1 MSQMQL
7 KGMFWLGL
15 AGVSLI
21 LGGIISIL
29 AANWVHVPFV
39 AQVSLALAPLA
50 ISLFALRWVER
61 KATLNEDVEEV
72 FGTAWAGS
80 VLCAV
85 ALLARVLQLASDAFA
100 FCATMVVLLSAVTWR
115 LRSIMA
121 SLVQVGFLFALIGV
135 DVPSFLGLSDGM
147 CSLVVLLL
155 GGALTAPRVWA
166 NCRLTGVRGIFA
178 KAVAV
183 IALYIYA
190 TALVVRVIDLC
201 DAMRYCAGSLLV
213 LFSLLAACWFWIEQR
228 VGSWKRPLSLFG
240 MVIVGCCLLVGGVS
254 DAMLWPS
261 GVLVLIGLACQ
272 WRWSVRSNAV
282 LLFLVPIVCLCR
294 ELGLLGDG
302 LIVLGVSAIMIVGLV
317 RGSRLVANYALVFLL
332 IFCSLIA
339 ARYDAKLMLLGLLF
353 VVSGILLS
361 LLNRYFSRLSGWVT
375 QRYPALCETV
385 YLPPVPTLPEPFKT
399 TCKRFL
405 LRIAVVVIV
414 AQVVVPSW
422 LLVKRH
428 LILTRGEVIELNVTL
443 RDPRDLFAG
452 RYVRLWCNELPEA
465 LKGVPQHYL
474 RYYCDER
481 YAADFERAVISTS
494 EKARLRVRLWR
505 GNALAEELLIGGLP
519 AYEYV
524 QQQKEPEKT
533 LMDFG
538 KVRMGYS
545 IEACTEIGVVAPVTN
560 FNHAKRSTYAPLV
573 LGMDEIWRTY
583 LASLQIDATHRVP
596 HLLWMDKWLANEA
609 LPPEAF
615 PVMTP
620 KQYERHL
627 EAFRDLPATVRYRLL
642 PAFTGWP
649 KTLPTCDKTFEECAA
664 RYYKVL
670 AENVFTWHFNE
681 QFFSFYP
688 PRDETEAIAIWT
700 AMDTACKTSQWFIF
714 AKDQS
719 LPEGFPWNLPAKR
732 LWVISQTPPGQTVNW
747 IKWFPDVKTFEGE
760 TEETLAAIPNCKGWM
775 VNATLADWERVQGDE
790 TELRATIAQTAKSL
804 NASCSSLQQLSELEI
819 HLTALYQ
826 LLQVQQR
833 ETTPQ
838 LTADLQQLKTWFTDI
853 QKALVF
859 ATAEDVEAYQQWHLR
874 HHGQKAAELP
884 SLHWQHT
891 IPPEALNTLKQRYN
905 L

>member
-7 KGMFWLGL
+7 KGLFWLGL

-61 KATLNEDVEEV
+61 KAALNEDVEEV

-115 LRSIMA
+115 LRSVMA

-135 DVPSFLGLSDGM
+135 DVPSFLGLSDGI

-166 NCRLTGVRGIFA
+166 NSRLTGVRGIFA

-183 IALYIYA
+183 IALYTYA

-228 VGSWKRPLSLFG
+228 VESWKRPLSLFG
-240 MVIVGCCLLVGGVS
+240 MVIVGCCLLVDGYS
-254 DAMLWPS
+254 YSILWPS
-261 GVLVLIGLACQ
+261 GVLVLLGLSCS
-272 WRWSVRSNAV
+272 WRWTLRSNAV

-317 RGSRLVANYALVFLL
+317 RGSRLVANVALVFLL

-339 ARYDAKLMLLGLLF
+339 SRYDAKLMLLGLLF

-385 YLPPVPTLPEPFKT
+385 YLPSVPTLPEAFKT
-399 TCKRFL
+399 SCKRLL
-405 LRIAVVVIV
+405 LRVAVVVIA
-414 AQVVVPSW
+414 AQGVVPGW

-428 LILTRGEVIELNVTL
+428 LILTRGEVIELNVSL

-452 RYVRLWCNELPEA
+452 RYVRLWCNEIPEA

-481 YAADFERAVISTS
+481 YAADFERAVIAAS
-494 EKARLRVRLWR
+494 EKALLRVRLWR
-505 GNALAEELLIGGLP
+505 GNALAEELLIGDLP
-519 AYEYV
+519 AYDYV
-524 QQQKEPEKT
+524 QQQKEPKKT

-538 KVRMGYS
+538 KVRMGYA
-545 IEACTEIGVVAPVTN
+545 IEACAEVGVVAPATN
-560 FNHAKRSTYAPLV
+560 FDHTQRNTYAPLL

-583 LASLQIDATHRVP
+583 LTSLQIDATHRVP
-596 HLLWMDKWLANEA
+596 HLLWMDKWLANED
-609 LPPEAF
+609 LPAEAF

-627 EAFRDLPATVRYRLL
+627 EALRGLHVRHWLL

-649 KTLPTCDKTFEECAA
+649 KTLPACDLSFEERAA
-664 RYYKVL
+664 RYYQVIK
-670 AENVFTWHFNE
+670 ENVPTWRFNE
-681 QFFSFYP
+681 EFFSVHP
-688 PRDETEAIAIWT
+688 PRDETEATAIWN

-714 AKDQS
+714 VKDQS
-719 LPEGFPWNLPAKR
+719 LPEGFPWTLPAKR
-732 LWVISQTPPGQTVNW
+732 IWVISQTPPNQTVNW
-747 IKWFPDVKTFEGE
+747 IKWFPDVKTFERE
-760 TEETLAAIPNCKGWM
+760 TEEALAAIPNCKGWM
-775 VNATLADWERVQGDE
+775 VNATFAEWEPVQGDE
-790 TELRATIAQTAKSL
+790 AELRATIAQTAKSL
-804 NASCSSLQQLSELEI
+804 NTDCSPLQQLSELEL

-826 LLQVQQR
+826 LLQLQQR

-838 LTADLQQLKTWFTDI
+838 LTADLQQLETWLTYS
-853 QKALVF
+853 QKAIVF
-859 ATAEDVEAYQQWHLR
+859 TTAEDTEAYQQWHLR
-874 HHGQKAAELP
+874 HNGQKATELP

-891 IPPEALNTLKQRYN
+891 IPPATLNTLKHRYN

>member
-61 KATLNEDVEEV
+61 KAALNEDVEEV

-115 LRSIMA
+115 LRSVMA

-135 DVPSFLGLSDGM
+135 DIPSFLGLSDGI
-147 CSLVVLLL
+147 CSLIVLLL

-166 NCRLTGVRGIFA
+166 NSRLTGVRGIFA

-183 IALYIYA
+183 IALYTYA

-228 VGSWKRPLSLFG
+228 VESWKRPLSLFG
-240 MVIVGCCLLVGGVS
+240 MVIVGCCLLVDGDS
-254 DAMLWPS
+254 YSILWPS
-261 GVLVLIGLACQ
+261 GVLVLLGLSCS
-272 WRWSVRSNAV
+272 WRWILRSNAV

-317 RGSRLVANYALVFLL
+317 RGSRLVANVALVFLL

-339 ARYDAKLMLLGLLF
+339 SRYDAKLMLLGLLF
-353 VVSGILLS
+353 VVSGVLLS

-385 YLPPVPTLPEPFKT
+385 YLPSVPTLPETFKT
-399 TCKRFL
+399 SCKRLL
-405 LRIAVVVIV
+405 LRVAVVVIA
-414 AQVVVPSW
+414 AQGIVPGW

-428 LILTRGEVIELNVTL
+428 LILTRGEVIELNVSL

-452 RYVRLWCNELPEA
+452 RYVRLWCNEIPEA

-481 YAADFERAVISTS
+481 YAADFERAVIAAS
-494 EKARLRVRLWR
+494 EKALLRVRLWR
-505 GNALAEELLIGGLP
+505 GNALAEELLIGNLP
-519 AYEYV
+519 AYDYV
-524 QQQKEPEKT
+524 QQQKEPKKT

-538 KVRMGYS
+538 KVRMGYA
-545 IEACTEIGVVAPVTN
+545 IEACAEVGVVAPATN
-560 FNHAKRSTYAPLV
+560 FDHTQRNTYAPLL

-596 HLLWMDKWLANEA
+596 HLLWMDKWLANED
-609 LPPEAF
+609 LPAEAF

-627 EAFRDLPATVRYRLL
+627 EALRDLHVRHWLL

-649 KTLPTCDKTFEECAA
+649 KTLPACDLSFEERAA
-664 RYYKVL
+664 RYYQVIKEKVP
-670 AENVFTWHFNE
+670 TWRFNE
-681 QFFSFYP
+681 EFFSVHP
-688 PRDETEAIAIWT
+688 PRDETEALAIWN
-700 AMDTACKTSQWFIF
+700 AMDTACKTSQWFIVV
-714 AKDQS
+714 KDQS
-719 LPEGFPWNLPAKR
+719 LPEGFPWTLPAKR
-732 LWVISQTPPGQTVNW
+732 IWVISQTPPVQTVNW
-747 IKWFPDVKTFEGE
+747 IKWFPDVKTFERE
-760 TEETLAAIPNCKGWM
+760 TEEALAAIPNCKGWM
-775 VNATLADWERVQGDE
+775 VNATFAEWEPVQGDE
-790 TELRATIAQTAKSL
+790 AELRATIAQTAKSL
-804 NASCSSLQQLSELEI
+804 NTDCSPLQQLSELEL
-819 HLTALYQ
+819 HLMALYQ
-826 LLQVQQR
+826 LLQLQQR

-838 LTADLQQLKTWFTDI
+838 LTADLQQLETWLTYI
-853 QKALVF
+853 QKAIVF
-859 ATAEDVEAYQQWHLR
+859 ATAEDTEAYQQWHLR
-874 HHGQKAAELP
+874 HNGQKATELP
-884 SLHWQHT
+884 SLHWQHA
-891 IPPEALNTLKQRYN
+891 IPPATLNTLKHRYN